1 MKQSVGKVTPEER
14 DAIQVLFERKNG
26 LAELAKALP
35 ADNGVLYEKMVQD
48 MGRTQTAFKKW
59 WDDMSKKY
67 AWKSIEG
74 GNWEIDFDSCE
85 VFLIEK

>member
-1 MKQSVGKVTPEER
+1 MKESDQLSSRREF
-14 DAIQVLFERKNG
+14 LRKLG
-26 LAELAKALP
+26 SMALP